1 MNSIGNG
8 HICDLI
14 VTIGLIIVALESA
27 QHILKLRTGPS
38 NTQYMLHKLAAATQ
52 TKQTNQWKRTPI
64 T

>member
-1 MNSIGNG
+1 
-8 HICDLI
+8 

-27 QHILKLRTGPS
+27 QHILKLRAGPS